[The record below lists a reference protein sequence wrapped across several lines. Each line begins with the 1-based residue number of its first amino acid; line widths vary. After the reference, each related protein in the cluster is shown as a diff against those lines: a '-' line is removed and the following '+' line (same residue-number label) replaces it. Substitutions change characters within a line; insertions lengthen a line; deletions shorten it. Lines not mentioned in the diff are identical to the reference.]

1 MQWKELVE
9 ALFEDRYTVVAE
21 GDFLHGS
28 AEFEGR
34 SISIVGTTQ
43 HAPIGVALAL
53 RQARVVLDTMTSHP
67 GRPILMLIDTQG
79 QQLRRRDEL
88 LGINR
93 AMAHLGCCIDQARR
107 RGHPVIGLVYSQAL
121 SGGFIT
127 SGLIADA
134 CYALPDAEIRVMGI
148 PAMAR
153 VTKLSEALLTELS
166 RANPVF
172 APGVENYVAMGGVRA
187 LWQGDLQ
194 ACLRDALA
202 DRDTADRRARD
213 GAERGGRRL
222 AESVAQQVLDAA

>member
-1 MQWKELVE
+1 
-9 ALFEDRYTVVAE
+9 
-21 GDFLHGS
+21 
-28 AEFEGR
+28 
-34 SISIVGTTQ
+34 
-43 HAPIGVALAL
+43 
-53 RQARVVLDTMTSHP
+53 
-67 GRPILMLIDTQG
+67 
-79 QQLRRRDEL
+79 
-88 LGINR
+88 
-93 AMAHLGCCIDQARR
+93 
-107 RGHPVIGLVYSQAL
+107 
-121 SGGFIT
+121 
-127 SGLIADA
+127 
-134 CYALPDAEIRVMGI
+134 LPDAEIRVMGI

-202 DRDTADRRARD
+202 DRDTTDRRARD